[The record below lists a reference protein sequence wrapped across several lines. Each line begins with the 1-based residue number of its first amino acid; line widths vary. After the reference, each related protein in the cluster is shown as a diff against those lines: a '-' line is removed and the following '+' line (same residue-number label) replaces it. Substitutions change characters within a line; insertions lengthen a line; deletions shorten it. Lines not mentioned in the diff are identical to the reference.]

1 MKHCILPSDKF
12 KKVKKLLSYLS
23 IFRKNTSEFDSI
35 AFAYIDS
42 YFFLAKEVIKIEYR
56 VYK

>member
-1 MKHCILPSDKF
+1 MKHCRETQLFSGILPSNKF

-42 YFFLAKEVIKIEYR
+42 YFF
-56 VYK
+56 